1 MDLLSVQV
9 LVQQHGGKVTG
20 PRPFAGLACGKSE
33 TGLCAGR
40 SLAVPARPRALHPDP
55 APCCS
60 ISALAID
67 TPQPAP
73 PPPTPTPPT
82 ERRRPE
88 NAVFQAQA
96 FSLRLRPQPL
106 DDPPDQ
112 RSQVQ
117 RLQMQLQGPVVRP
130 GNAGRV

>member
-55 APCCS
+55 A
-60 ISALAID
+60 
-67 TPQPAP
+67 
-73 PPPTPTPPT
+73 
-82 ERRRPE
+82 
-88 NAVFQAQA
+88 AV
-96 FSLRLRPQPL
+96 LH
-106 DDPPDQ
+106 DQ
-112 RSQVQ
+112 RSGDGQPPAAPPAGTVSGRLGAKEAVEDPLQ
-117 RLQMQLQGPVVRP
+117 RFWGDP
-130 GNAGRV
+130 GTFVAHSYD